1 MKKRDL
7 ITFQGFGTIA
17 PLFSQ
22 PGRFDFLAGCV
33 VAIGWALLAI
43 FA

>member
-1 MKKRDL
+1 VKKLDL
-7 ITFQGFGTIA
+7 LALQHFASIA
-17 PLFSQ
+17 PVLSA

-33 VAIGWALLAI
+33 VAIAWALCGF